1 MKFEFEKIGMG
12 GPSILYEEFTTYMAK
27 RAAAPALAKSA
38 AEAHEQEAAATKVR
52 TIPAPLLSLLVV
64 TVA

>member
-12 GPSILYEEFTTYMAK
+12 GPAILYEEFATYMVK

-38 AEAHEQEAAATKVR
+38 AEVHEQEAAAAKVR
-52 TIPAPLLSLLVV
+52 TSPVSLLVV